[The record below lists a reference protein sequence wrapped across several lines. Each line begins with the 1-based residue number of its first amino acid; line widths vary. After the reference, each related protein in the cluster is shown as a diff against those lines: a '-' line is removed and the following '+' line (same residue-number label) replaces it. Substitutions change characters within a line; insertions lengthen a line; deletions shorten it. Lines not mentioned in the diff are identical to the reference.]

1 MTQLILASRS
11 PRRTELR
18 TLMGYQCQVQ
28 AADIDESVLE
38 NESPTE
44 HVMRLA
50 NQKAS
55 AVVNRLAPAF
65 SNDSVVLASDTIVV
79 IEQRILGKP
88 TDFDDFVRMMR
99 LLSGSNHY
107 VHTAIA
113 AVHQD
118 TTQALLVSTE
128 VSFCELTDQE
138 ILTYWQS
145 GEPQDKAGG
154 YGIQAIGGQFVSAIN
169 GSYSA
174 VVGLP
179 MAETK
184 QLLAKFGVRP

>member
-11 PRRTELR
+11 PRRAELL
-18 TLMGYQCQVQ
+18 TLMGYQFQVQ

-50 NQKAS
+50 NKKAS
-55 AVVNRLAPAF
+55 AVAHRLSPAF